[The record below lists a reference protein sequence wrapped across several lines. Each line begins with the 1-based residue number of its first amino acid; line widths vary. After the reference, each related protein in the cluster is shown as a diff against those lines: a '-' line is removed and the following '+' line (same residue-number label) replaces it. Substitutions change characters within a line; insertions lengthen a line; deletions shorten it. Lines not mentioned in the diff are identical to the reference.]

1 MRALLDTHTFLWWV
15 TNQPQLSETVSSIL
29 RDRQNQIFFSAASAW
44 EIAIKAQLGKL
55 EIPSQPEDFIASQL
69 ELNSFQVLPIELKHA
84 LHIYHLPTHHK
95 DPFDRILIAQSQV
108 ENLPLLTLDPQI
120 IKYGINVIW

>member
-29 RDRQNQIFFSAASAW
+29 RDRQNQIFFSAASGW

-84 LHIYHLPTHHK
+84 LHIYHLPIHHK
-95 DPFDRILIAQSQV
+95 DPFDRILIAQCLV
-108 ENLPLLTLDPQI
+108 DNLTIASCDAQI
-120 IKYGINVIW
+120 IRYPVQQIW